1 MVDFSHRPILQQ
13 GPAMFSWRI
22 PHALTWSFGFCGQR
36 PGWIQLSLGLV
47 FLGHSLWE
55 NLASLPPSGYWCGHR
70 KYGFGNG
77 AHVSFDGDENAFG
90 AQPHDPRLFGSDL
103 YLAFP
108 WALCFGQP
116 LPGQDISICIL
127 LKGFADGCWG
137 QVGVP
142 SSKPVFLCRGGF
154 QFSRLTA
161 QRDVP
166 LCSSEGHRNMTGIQA
181 TPVPS
186 HRGRRLPA

>member
-116 LPGQDISICIL
+116 LPRPGHFNMHSPKGLRGWL
-127 LKGFADGCWG
+127 LRAGGG
-137 QVGVP
+137 
-142 SSKPVFLCRGGF
+142 PVFKSSF
-154 QFSRLTA
+154 
-161 QRDVP
+161 P
-166 LCSSEGHRNMTGIQA
+166 LQGRI
-181 TPVPS
+181 PVQ
-186 HRGRRLPA
+186 